1 MKLTAEERRRVQ
13 KTRQHRITSARERV
27 AHGSHRGE
35 RHRVAST
42 AVAIAALIALAFSFV
57 AASHAPAVSF
67 GAHLF
72 GAASLVDWLMPHAR

>member
-1 MKLTAEERRRVQ
+1 
-13 KTRQHRITSARERV
+13 
-27 AHGSHRGE
+27 
-35 RHRVAST
+35 
-42 AVAIAALIALAFSFV
+42 VAIAALIALAFSFV